1 MVVLGT
7 SVGKIQAEVIL
18 LSQRSWML
26 GMVLIV
32 LEAELTALEMLEAR

>member
-1 MVVLGT
+1 MM
-7 SVGKIQAEVIL
+7 SPA
-18 LSQRSWML
+18 RSWML